1 MAKNDNA
8 QAQSQ
13 SPAPSR
19 ELYRLAPGV
28 EIQVDP
34 ATGWVITKGE
44 TKPLPERVSAAVS
57 GMVQH
62 GALIRVLPE
71 KSNGDFERGEGQ

>member
-1 MAKNDNA
+1 MAKSDNS
-8 QAQSQ
+8 QAQQ
-13 SPAPSR
+13 QPKDR

-34 ATGWVITKGE
+34 TTGWVITKGE

-71 KSNGDFERGEGQ
+71 KSSSDPERGEGK